1 VCVQTSVPIWIQPA
15 YGESISRGGL
25 THMLPEQPQA
35 RPKLGRALHTALS
48 RAIAC
53 ENRHLHMQCVSRRKR
68 RVQTPKEGNT
78 YTTKRIQRINRR
90 TKTTYET
97 LARSLAHPAAAATVG
112 RGRAEGC
119 APCACTATPSL
130 SDNSCIR
137 RV

>member
-53 ENRHLHMQCVSRRKR
+53 ENRHLHMQCVSRRER
-68 RVQTPKEGNT
+68 QAQTPKEGSIQHREYREST
-78 YTTKRIQRINRR
+78 ARI
-90 TKTTYET
+90 KTTYET

-119 APCACTATPSL
+119 ASCACTATPSL
-130 SDNSCIR
+130 SDTSGVR